1 MRINT
6 SQLQKLGKSEHT
18 WLIYKGTD
26 SKLLTILDTGN
37 PVTFII
43 MIKSISCAQ
52 LGISESIYQK
62 PYIKLVLKYY
72 RIKAV

>member
-6 SQLQKLGKSEHT
+6 SQLQKLGKSEHA

-37 PVTFII
+37 LVTFII
-43 MIKSISCAQ
+43 MIKSISCGQ
-52 LGISESIYQK
+52 LGI
-62 PYIKLVLKYY
+62 
-72 RIKAV
+72 

>member
-1 MRINT
+1 MINT

-37 PVTFII
+37 LVTFII
-43 MIKSISCAQ
+43 MIKSISCGQ